1 VAKHINHRGF
11 AKLRPGSMLMAA
23 AKEKPKTQAE
33 WDAETAALKAQEG
46 ETSKERMEREVQE
59 EAARR
64 KARVTADPP
73 STPVPVPKPV
83 PPPPPPPV
91 EDPNEKLIQEEL
103 RRKRGY
109 KRLAP
114 GS

>member
-1 VAKHINHRGF
+1 
-11 AKLRPGSMLMAA
+11 MAA

-64 KARVTADPP
+64 KARVTADSP
-73 STPVPVPKPV
+73 STPVPVPT
-83 PPPPPPPV
+83 PPPAPPPV
-91 EDPNEKLIQEEL
+91 EDPDEKLIQEEL

-109 KRLAP
+109 KKLAP